1 VSVYVD
7 FANCKVAKKQ
17 EIGMKKARHV
27 FTLALAAVL
36 ALGSQVV
43 TPRASY
49 ALGQNAQTDN
59 NIQAQL
65 QNELK
70 KYKNIQISVK
80 NGVVDLEGTVKDFA
94 TKEEIDKRAHRAKN
108 VVAVRN
114 KLQIAGAGEMS
125 DAQLQQKIVQKLQY
139 DRVGY
144 GNAFN
149 AISVNV
155 QDGVVTLA
163 GNALGPVAADSAV
176 SLASHFPGVQ
186 DVINNIQ
193 VDPLSPM
200 DERSRIAVYR
210 AIYGYPSLNKYAI
223 DPAQPIRITVV
234 NGNVTL
240 NGVVIS
246 QADKNVA
253 GIRANSV
260 PGIFKVTNNLQV
272 ANGSVEK

>member
-1 VSVYVD
+1 V
-7 FANCKVAKKQ
+7 
-17 EIGMKKARHV
+17 
-27 FTLALAAVL
+27 
-36 ALGSQVV
+36 
-43 TPRASY
+43 
-49 ALGQNAQTDN
+49 
-59 NIQAQL
+59 
-65 QNELK
+65 
-70 KYKNIQISVK
+70 SVK

-94 TKEEIDKRAHRAKN
+94 TKEQIDNKVHRAKN

-114 KLQIAGAGEMS
+114 QLKIAGAGEIS

-155 QDGVVTLA
+155 QDGVVTL
-163 GNALGPVAADSAV
+163 GGHALGPVAADSAV

-200 DERSRIAVYR
+200 DNQLRLAVYR
-210 AIYGYPSLNKYAI
+210 AIYGFPSLNKYAL

-240 NGVVIS
+240 NGVVNS

-260 PGIFKVTNNLQV
+260 PGVFKVTNNLQV
-272 ANGSVEK
+272 ANGSVEQ